1 MRRAL
6 FIFLFLLGLSFAQT
20 LKEMK
25 FENVKLET
33 VLKALSQVADMNV
46 IFDPQ
51 IAQEVSKPVSVS
63 IYKPVPVGEALNI
76 ILKEYGL
83 IAVPVDKKVYRITKA
98 GEISI
103 SLSGLEDKQID
114 EFVKFL
120 KPRVSPSAEIV
131 IDKTLKT
138 VYIRD
143 EEKNIKR
150 LEPVLKDYAKI
161 IEKIAPAEERV
172 TKVFYLKNISLDE
185 AERLLIPYKKP
196 DTVITKVQSFSALVI
211 TDSPRQM
218 EKYQEALK
226 SFLTTTPTER
236 RPVTKIFYLK
246 YISPDE
252 FIKMI
257 EPLRSEAG
265 VILSGG
271 AIKVQQPTTL
281 QMGSVLYPTT
291 QTQVQQAP
299 QQPSAPTPI
308 LKEFNAVMIT
318 DYPEVIE
325 KIRERFKD
333 YISDSPVQVKIEARI
348 VEVRDQALRELGLNW
363 SVLLSQARV
372 PQFWTGGAGQG
383 ANIGNAPTPG
393 TIFVPPDPTSVGV
406 RSPIYYTPGLSQTP
420 GGIFTLAF
428 QKGMLN
434 ALNLRLSALE
444 RVALIKNIA
453 KPTVVTVNAQKATI
467 RQGVQIPYQTT
478 IIAGGTQAAN
488 IQFKDVVLQLD
499 VTPVVSPDGRILL
512 DINLKRDTPG
522 EQTPQGPAINTK
534 EASTKVVV
542 NDGDTLVIGGI
553 IDNQEQQTNEGIPGL
568 VRVPILKWLFGQES
582 TQKTQSELLIFLTPV
597 LIRE

>member
-6 FIFLFLLGLSFAQT
+6 LTFLLLLCVSFGQT
-20 LKEMK
+20 VKEMK

-51 IAQEVSKPVSVS
+51 IAQDVSKPVSVS

-83 IAVPVDKKVYRITKA
+83 IAVPVDRKVYRITKA
-98 GEISI
+98 GELSI
-103 SLSGLEDKQID
+103 SLSGLDDRQIE

-131 IDKTLKT
+131 IDKTLKM

-143 EEKNIKR
+143 EERNIKK
-150 LEPVLKDYAKI
+150 LEPVMKDYAKI
-161 IEKIAPAEERV
+161 VEKIAPAEER
-172 TKVFYLKNISLDE
+172 TTRVFYLKNISLDE
-185 AERLLIPYKKP
+185 AERLISSYKKP
-196 DTVITKVQSFSALVI
+196 DTVITKVPSFSALVI
-211 TDSPRQM
+211 TDSPRQL
-218 EKYQEALK
+218 EKYQEVLK
-226 SFLTTTPTER
+226 NFLSMTPTER
-236 RPVTKIFYLK
+236 KPVTKIFYLK

-257 EPLRSEAG
+257 EPLRSESG

-271 AIKVQQPTTL
+271 AVKLQQPT
-281 QMGSVLYPTT
+281 SPAPASA
-291 QTQVQQAP
+291 QVQQQQQQAP
-299 QQPSAPTPI
+299 PTPI
-308 LKEFNAVMIT
+308 LKEFNAVMLT

-348 VEVRDQALRELGLNW
+348 VEVREQALRELGINW
-363 SVLLSQARV
+363 NVLLSQARV
-372 PQFWTGGAGQG
+372 PQFWQGGAGQG
-383 ANIGNAPTPG
+383 ANIGVAPAPG
-393 TIFVPPDPTSVGV
+393 TIFVPPDPTSVGP

-420 GGIFTLAF
+420 GGIFAF
-428 QKGMLN
+428 SYQKGMLN

-444 RVALIKNIA
+444 RIAMIKNIA

-467 RQGVQIPYQTT
+467 KQGVQIPYQTT
-478 IIAGGTQAAN
+478 VVAGGAQAAN

-553 IDNQEQQTNEGIPGL
+553 IDNQETKTNEGLPGL
-568 VRVPILKWLFGQES
+568 VRVPVLKWLFGQES
-582 TQKTQSELLIFLTPV
+582 SQKIQSELLIFLTPV
-597 LIRE
+597 LVRQ

>member
-6 FIFLFLLGLSFAQT
+6 LTFLLLLCVAFGQT
-20 LKEMK
+20 VKEMK

-51 IAQEVSKPVSVS
+51 IAQDVSKPVSVS

-83 IAVPVDKKVYRITKA
+83 IAVPVDRKVYRITKA
-98 GEISI
+98 GELSI
-103 SLSGLEDKQID
+103 SLSGLDDRQIE

-131 IDKTLKT
+131 IDKTLKM

-143 EEKNIKR
+143 EERNIKK
-150 LEPVLKDYAKI
+150 LEPVMKDYAKI
-161 IEKIAPAEERV
+161 VEKIAPAEER
-172 TKVFYLKNISLDE
+172 TTRVFYLKNISLDE
-185 AERLLIPYKKP
+185 AERLISSYKKP
-196 DTVITKVQSFSALVI
+196 DTVITKVPSFSALVI
-211 TDSPRQM
+211 TDSPKQL
-218 EKYQEALK
+218 EKYQEVLK
-226 SFLTTTPTER
+226 NFLSMTPTER
-236 RPVTKIFYLK
+236 KPVTKIFYLK

-257 EPLRSEAG
+257 EPLRSESG

-271 AIKVQQPTTL
+271 AVKLQQPTSPAPASA
-281 QMGSVLYPTT
+281 QA
-291 QTQVQQAP
+291 QQQQQQAP
-299 QQPSAPTPI
+299 PTPI
-308 LKEFNAVMIT
+308 LKEFNAVMLT

-348 VEVRDQALRELGLNW
+348 VEVRDQALRELGINW
-363 SVLLSQARV
+363 NVLLSQARV
-372 PQFWTGGAGQG
+372 PQFWQGGAGQG
-383 ANIGNAPTPG
+383 ANIGVAPAPG
-393 TIFVPPDPTSVGV
+393 TVFVPPDPTSVGP

-420 GGIFTLAF
+420 GGIFAF
-428 QKGMLN
+428 SYQKGMLN

-444 RVALIKNIA
+444 RIAMIKNIA

-467 RQGVQIPYQTT
+467 KQGVQIPYQTT
-478 IIAGGTQAAN
+478 VVAGGAQAAN

-553 IDNQEQQTNEGIPGL
+553 IDNQETKTNEGLPGL
-568 VRVPILKWLFGQES
+568 VRVPVLKWLFGQES
-582 TQKTQSELLIFLTPV
+582 SQKIQSELLIFLTPV
-597 LIRE
+597 LVRQ

>member
-1 MRRAL
+1 MRKVVL
-6 FIFLFLLGLSFAQT
+6 YILFLLSMSLAQT
-20 LKEMK
+20 IKEMK

-33 VLKALSQVADMNV
+33 VLKALSQVANMNV

-51 IAQEVSKPVSVS
+51 VSQEVSKTVSIA
-63 IYKPVPVGEALNI
+63 IYKPVPVGEAMNI

-83 IAVPVDKKVYRITKA
+83 IAVPVDKSVYKITKA

-103 SLSGLEDKQID
+103 SLSGLDDTQID
-114 EFVKFL
+114 KFVKFL

-143 EEKNIKR
+143 EESNIKK
-150 LEPVLKDYAKI
+150 LEPILKDYAKI
-161 IEKIAPAEERV
+161 VEKVAPAEERV

-185 AERLLIPYKKP
+185 AERLLSAYKRP
-196 DTVITKVQSFSALVI
+196 DTVITKVYSFSALVI
-211 TDSPRQM
+211 TDTPKQM
-218 EKYQEALK
+218 EKYQEVLK
-226 SFLTTTPTER
+226 NFLTVTPAER

-265 VILSGG
+265 TILSGG
-271 AIKVQQPTTL
+271 ALRTQAPIQQP
-281 QMGSVLYPTT
+281 QMA
-291 QTQVQQAP
+291 QTQQQ
-299 QQPSAPTPI
+299 QTPSSPI

-333 YISDSPVQVKIEARI
+333 YISDTPVQVKIEARI
-348 VEVRDQALRELGLNW
+348 IEIREEALRELGINW
-363 SVLLSQARV
+363 NILLSNTKV
-372 PQFWTGGAGQG
+372 SQFWSGGVGQG
-383 ANIGNAPTPG
+383 ANIGTPPPVPG
-393 TIFVPPDPTSVGV
+393 TIFGPPTP
-406 RSPIYYTPGLSQTP
+406 PPYYTPGLSSTP
-420 GGIFTLAF
+420 GGIFTF
-428 QKGMLN
+428 TYGKGVLN

-444 RVALIKNIA
+444 RIALARNIA
-453 KPTVVTVNAQKATI
+453 KPTVVTINAQKATI
-467 RQGVQIPYQTT
+467 KQGVQIPYQTT
-478 IIAGGTQAAN
+478 VVAGGAQAAN

-522 EQTPQGPAINTK
+522 QQTPQGPTINTK

-553 IDNQEQQTNEGIPGL
+553 IDNQESNTTEGVPGL
-568 VRVPILKWLFGQES
+568 VRVPILKWIFGQERL
-582 TQKTQSELLIFLTPV
+582 QNTQSELLIFLTPV

>member
-1 MRRAL
+1 MKK
-6 FIFLFLLGLSFAQT
+6 ILLSILLLLSVSLAQT
-20 LKEMK
+20 IKEMK

-33 VLKALSQVADMNV
+33 VLKALSQVAGMNV
-46 IFDPQ
+46 VFDPQ
-51 IAQEVSKPVSVS
+51 VSQEVSKNVSIA
-63 IYKPVPVGEALNI
+63 IYKPVPVGEAMNI

-83 IAVPVDKKVYRITKA
+83 IAVPVDRKVYRITKA

-103 SLSGLEDKQID
+103 SLSGLDDRQIE

-143 EEKNIKR
+143 EERSIKK
-150 LEPVLKDYAKI
+150 LEPILKDYAKI
-161 IEKIAPAEERV
+161 VEKVAPAEERS
-172 TKVFYLKNISLDE
+172 TRVFYLKNISLDE
-185 AERLLIPYKKP
+185 AERLLSAYKKP

-211 TDSPRQM
+211 TDSPKQM
-218 EKYQEALK
+218 EKYQEVLK
-226 SFLTTTPTER
+226 NFLTMTPTER
-236 RPVTKIFYLK
+236 RPITKIFYLK

-265 VILSGG
+265 TVLSGG
-271 AIKVQQPTTL
+271 ALKVQTPIQQP
-281 QMGSVLYPTT
+281 
-291 QTQVQQAP
+291 QVAQP
-299 QQPSAPTPI
+299 QQQTSPI

-348 VEVRDQALRELGLNW
+348 IEIREDALRELGINW
-363 SVLLSQARV
+363 NILLSQARV
-372 PQFWTGGAGQG
+372 PQFWSGGAGQG
-383 ANIGNAPTPG
+383 VGIGTPL
-393 TIFVPPDPTSVGV
+393 P
-406 RSPIYYTPGLSQTP
+406 YTPGLSPTP
-420 GGIFTLAF
+420 GGIFTFTF
-428 QKGMLN
+428 QRGILN

-444 RVALIKNIA
+444 RISLAENIA
-453 KPTVVTVNAQKATI
+453 KPTVVTINAQKATI
-467 RQGVQIPYQTT
+467 KQGVQIPYQTT
-478 IIAGGTQAAN
+478 VVAGGAQGAN

-522 EQTPQGPAINTK
+522 QQTPQGPAINTK

-553 IDNQEQQTNEGIPGL
+553 IDNQESKTNEGIPGF
-568 VRVPILKWLFGQES
+568 VRVPILKWVFGQERL
-582 TQKTQSELLIFLTPV
+582 QNIQSELLIFLTPV